1 MQRINPALE
10 VNRSVG
16 GAERDKNLANVVV
29 AKSNDQAP
37 RPNAQPQKDTDELKR
52 GAVFNRATFSFV
64 LSTSRKQV
72 GSIFFL

>member
-1 MQRINPALE
+1 MVVQ
-10 VNRSVG
+10 VV
-16 GAERDKNLANVVV
+16 ERATKTLPILIV
-29 AKSNDQAP
+29 AKSQDQTP
-37 RPNAQPQKDTDELKR
+37 RPIAQPQKDTDELKR